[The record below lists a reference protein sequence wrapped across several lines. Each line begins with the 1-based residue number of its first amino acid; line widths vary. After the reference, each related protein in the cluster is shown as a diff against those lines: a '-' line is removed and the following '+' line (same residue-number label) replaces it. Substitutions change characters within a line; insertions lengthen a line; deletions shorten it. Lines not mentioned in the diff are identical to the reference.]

1 MNFFYIVI
9 ITIVNTMC
17 VGLVLGTTAQ
27 FHKSL
32 EDFLSIISAHTKEI
46 AKLKEQLENKNE
58 Q

>member
-1 MNFFYIVI
+1 
-9 ITIVNTMC
+9 MC